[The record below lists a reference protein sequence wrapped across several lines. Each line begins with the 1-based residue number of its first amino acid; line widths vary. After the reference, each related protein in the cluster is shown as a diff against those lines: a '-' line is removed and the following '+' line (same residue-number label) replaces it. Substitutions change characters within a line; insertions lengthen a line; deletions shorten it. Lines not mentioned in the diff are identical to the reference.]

1 MHKKTK
7 PELNVAVLMLSYN
20 SEEYIEEAID
30 SFLNQKGIKNWKLY
44 VADDF
49 STDNTRDI
57 ILNYKKSFPEKIDY
71 FFNAKNLGIAKNLF
85 TNYLKLN
92 SKYVI
97 YAAADDIIEDRF
109 LLRDNYNILEI
120 DKTLSFTYTN
130 GYKFYEKKK
139 ELKEKIKCY
148 EPKINPFTL
157 KEWMENGMFYI
168 NVHSIMFRTKTY
180 PKKFDNWVYNTIA
193 EDYLHR
199 VFILLEGKGYY
210 QNKFSS
216 LYRVRK
222 KGAQNQI
229 NNNSEYIYLNSIETM
244 KGLDMFAQKNYS
256 IKYFNNFYGQHMR
269 LAIIYMFKKRILKA
283 AAHFI
288 TTFIYKAT
296 IQDRFILLKTMVK
309 VFLGMQKPQ
318 F

>member
-1 MHKKTK
+1 MHKKIK
-7 PELNVAVLMLSYN
+7 SKLDIAVLMLSYN
-20 SEEYIEEAID
+20 SEEFIEEAID
-30 SFLNQKGIKNWKLY
+30 SFLNQKGINNWKLY
-44 VADDF
+44 IADDF
-49 STDNTRDI
+49 STDKTREI
-57 ILNYKKSFPEKIDY
+57 ILRYKKSFPEKVDY
-71 FFNAKNLGIAKNLF
+71 FFNKGNLGTARNLF
-85 TNYLKLN
+85 TNLLKIDT
-92 SKYVI
+92 KFCVI
-97 YAAADDIIEDRF
+97 SAADDIVEDPF
-109 LLRDNYNILEI
+109 VLRDSCLVLEN

-130 GYKFYEKKK
+130 GYKFYEKNK
-139 ELKEKIKCY
+139 ELKEKINCY
-148 EPKINPFTL
+148 EPKTNPFSL
-157 KEWMENGMFYI
+157 KDWMENGMFYI

-180 PKKFDNWVYNTIA
+180 PKNFDNWAYNTA
-193 EDYLHR
+193 TEDYIHR
-199 VFILLEGKGYY
+199 VFLLLAGKGYY

-222 KGAQNQI
+222 KGAQSQI

-269 LAIIYMFKKRILKA
+269 LAIIYMFKKRFLKA
-283 AAHFI
+283 SAHFI